1 MPWKTQASILRRHAL
16 HLFIY
21 RFLPCCCD
29 LPDVYIHTYI
39 YIYMRTLFTSILDVL
54 FFFSLFFSI
63 RPTLEGLEKQSK
75 LRRLN
80 MEESKLYFCGL
91 PRKYAWGIGVPC
103 VTPRLITFSFFFFP
117 PFFKALLIGLIAFFP
132 CLDVM

>member
-1 MPWKTQASILRRHAL
+1 
-16 HLFIY
+16 
-21 RFLPCCCD
+21 
-29 LPDVYIHTYI
+29 
-39 YIYMRTLFTSILDVL
+39 MRTLFTSILDVL
-54 FFFSLFFSI
+54 FFFPLFFSI

-103 VTPRLITFSFFFFP
+103 VTPRLITFSFFFP